1 MAIEEPKYILLEK
14 SHDFELRQYQ
24 PVVIAEVSVEGA
36 FDEIS
41 SKGFRLIA
49 DFIFGNNRNKS
60 GVSEKIAMTAPVSVE
75 PCTEEIAFNTLVSE
89 QQTSGKWRMYFV
101 MPSNYRLESLP
112 APGNSLVQLKQIPA
126 RNVAVIR
133 FSGLAK
139 VAKTQK
145 KTQELL
151 ARMESRQLKPV
162 SGVELARYNPP
173 WTLPFLRR
181 NEVMVEYETKE
192 KP

>member
-14 SHDFELRQYQ
+14 SHHFELRQYP
-24 PVVIAEVSVEGA
+24 PVVIAEVLVEGD
-36 FDEIS
+36 FGEIS

-49 DFIFGNNRNKS
+49 DFIFGNNKNKS
-60 GVSEKIAMTAPVSVE
+60 GVSEKIAMTAPVTVA
-75 PCTEEIAFNTLVSE
+75 PCTEEIALNTLVSE

-101 MPSNYRLESLP
+101 MPSDYRLESLP
-112 APGNSLVQLKQIPA
+112 APGNSLVQLKQVPA
-126 RNVAVIR
+126 RNVAVIT

-139 VAKTQK
+139 EAKRQK

-151 ARMESRQLKPV
+151 AWMESRQLKPV

-181 NEVMVEYETKE
+181 NEVMLEYEYRAT
-192 KP
+192 